1 MPKQNV
7 TPVEGLSNS
16 LSTLKA
22 ELERANLNL
31 KDQSIHTKLEEAKD
45 ALSNLQKRINS

>member
-16 LSTLKA
+16 LSTLQT
-22 ELERANLNL
+22 ELERSNPDH
-31 KDQSIHTKLEEAKD
+31 KDQSIHMKLEAVKEV
-45 ALSNLQKRINS
+45 LSNLQKRINS